1 MIRELIFKISR
12 SLTARAVSSRQDFHI
27 PIKIWLEPDCRTKKL
42 PMPTE
47 PLTITGETSDMSKT
61 GIGFIVASVRIKEKY
76 LVGEGNL
83 LNAELDLSGA
93 KVQMQLIGRRY
104 IQVGQHVSTDR
115 FLIGAEII
123 EMNAADREIYEA
135 FIGPTGKKI
144 KGNLALGI
152 DEG

>member
-1 MIRELIFKISR
+1 
-12 SLTARAVSSRQDFHI
+12 
-27 PIKIWLEPDCRTKKL
+27 
-42 PMPTE
+42 MPTE

-93 KVQMQLIGRRY
+93 KVQMQIIGRRY

-115 FLIGAEII
+115 FLIGAQIVK
-123 EMNAADREIYEA
+123 MKTADREVYEK
-135 FIGPTGKKI
+135 FLMNNRKKI
-144 KGNLALGI
+144 KANLTLGI